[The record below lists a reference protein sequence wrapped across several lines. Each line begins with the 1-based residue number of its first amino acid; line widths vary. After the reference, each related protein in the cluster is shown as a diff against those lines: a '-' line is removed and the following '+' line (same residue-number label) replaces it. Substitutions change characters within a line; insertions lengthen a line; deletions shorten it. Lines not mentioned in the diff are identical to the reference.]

1 MIRTRHRSN
10 EYEQNLGFHQ
20 IQTSASKKVII
31 TVSDLCL
38 FMWQILDRKQPVVV
52 PAAKTT
58 AEPVKQYFLN
68 MFLTLS
74 LSEVPSSTSLLFSRT
89 LIRSWNSVILSLSLI
104 VCSSFSSWATPWASW
119 IEFCFSSIWLSFWA
133 IEQSKPLALG
143 QVRFWFV
150 F

>member
-1 MIRTRHRSN
+1 MIMTRHRSN
-10 EYEQNLGFHQ
+10 EYEQNLEFHQ

-31 TVSDLCL
+31 MVSDLCL

-89 LIRSWNSVILSLSLI
+89 LIRS
-104 VCSSFSSWATPWASW
+104 
-119 IEFCFSSIWLSFWA
+119 
-133 IEQSKPLALG
+133 
-143 QVRFWFV
+143 
-150 F
+150 

>member
-1 MIRTRHRSN
+1 MVMTRHRSN
-10 EYEQNLGFHQ
+10 EYEQNLEFHQ

-31 TVSDLCL
+31 AVSDLCL
-38 FMWQILDRKQPVVV
+38 FMWQILDRKQLVVV

-74 LSEVPSSTSLLFSRT
+74 LSEVPFSTSLLFSRT
-89 LIRSWNSVILSLSLI
+89 LIRSWFSVILSLSLI
-104 VCSSFSSWATPWASW
+104 VCSSFSSWATPWTSW
-119 IEFCFSSIWLSFWA
+119 IEFCFSSIWLNFWA